1 MAAAPP
7 PSPLTGLAAAISAT
21 DDAAAAVVPARPAA
35 IAASAGRA
43 VAYGTGGRRQPS
55 TPASAGRPSPQ
66 KGFLQWR
73 CCSGVSVACALQ
85 ACLAAAWTT
94 GAAVAAALALGSE
107 AALGPRP
114 AHALGFSGLKDLL
127 TEQKKRTADF
137 LYRPIERSRAKLD
150 QVLRL
155 VGVEVAG
162 DDALR
167 EAIDLTTAAA
177 RDCILPNAGSLAG
190 FQLSTGIEASAHSLC
205 LLVCT
210 FKLILKNA
218 ASLLDN
224 ADARKLDG
232 EAALA
237 DLVRNFTALKGEL
250 LDSVSKR
257 TGERSGL
264 TAAVKDTVAA
274 LDNFQASIKE
284 VLGTA

>member
-1 MAAAPP
+1 MALAEGGRPAWQQHGPP
-7 PSPLTGLAAAISAT
+7 GRQWRRGSLSA
-21 DDAAAAVVPARPAA
+21 ARPRWGLGLRTPWASLR
-35 IAASAGRA
+35 IAA
-43 VAYGTGGRRQPS
+43 
-55 TPASAGRPSPQ
+55 
-66 KGFLQWR
+66 
-73 CCSGVSVACALQ
+73 
-85 ACLAAAWTT
+85 
-94 GAAVAAALALGSE
+94 
-107 AALGPRP
+107 
-114 AHALGFSGLKDLL
+114 GLKDLL

-137 LYRPIERSRAKLD
+137 LYRPIERSRDKLD

-155 VGVEVAG
+155 VGVDMAG

-177 RDCILPNAGSLAG
+177 RDCILPNAASFAG
-190 FQLSTGIEASAHSLC
+190 FRLRTGIEANVRLPSPKAFWHIVKLHNSKAPKIT
-205 LLVCT
+205 VCT

-237 DLVRNFTALKGEL
+237 DLVRKFTALKGEL
-250 LDSVSKR
+250 LDSVSKH
-257 TGERSGL
+257 TGERSNL

>member
-7 PSPLTGLAAAISAT
+7 PPPLAGLAAATSAA

-35 IAASAGRA
+35 TAASAGRA
-43 VAYGTGGRRQPS
+43 VAHGTGGRR
-55 TPASAGRPSPQ
+55 
-66 KGFLQWR
+66 
-73 CCSGVSVACALQ
+73 Q
-85 ACLAAAWTT
+85 ACLAAAWTS
-94 GAAVAAALALGSE
+94 GAAAAAALALGGE

-137 LYRPIERSRAKLD
+137 LYRPIERSRDKLD
-150 QVLRL
+150 Q
-155 VGVEVAG
+155 
-162 DDALR
+162 
-167 EAIDLTTAAA
+167 
-177 RDCILPNAGSLAG
+177 
-190 FQLSTGIEASAHSLC
+190 
-205 LLVCT
+205 VCT

-237 DLVRNFTALKGEL
+237 DLVRKFTALKGEL
-250 LDSVSKR
+250 LDSVSNR
-257 TGERSGL
+257 TGERSDL
-264 TAAVKDTVAA
+264 TAAVKDTVTA